1 MLSELMESTQNC
13 SWSASSLKPP
23 GGNAHGE
30 DLACWQC
37 SGDSAT
43 LLPWRSLTPSPV
55 SPLCREL
62 PRAQPRAQLPQPC
75 PRLCQ
80 QLTPSGCR
88 IWPSSEV
95 WRSARAGE
103 CCRGWEE
110 RSGHRCSR
118 LWGADVASNSATAP
132 GDFPL
137 SYLLLTWKNTL
148 GGAPSPA
155 LQAGRWGGKI
165 PTASLGWWLRGKAPS
180 PCAAPRCPPRRPPWQ
195 HAAPGLCFTPRTRA
209 PSGDSP
215 GHTQGLHCW
224 ELMLWLQ
231 VPRLLFLLVLCSH
244 PAGRNRAARMC

>member
-30 DLACWQC
+30 DLACWQRR
-37 SGDSAT
+37 GDSAT

-62 PRAQPRAQLPQPC
+62 PRAQLQAQLPQPC

-155 LQAGRWGGKI
+155 PQAGRWVGKSTRHPWAGGCE
-165 PTASLGWWLRGKAPS
+165 GR
-180 PCAAPRCPPRRPPWQ
+180 RRPPVLP
-195 HAAPGLCFTPRTRA
+195 HAALPAGRLGSTQRPACVSHR
-209 PSGDSP
+209 
-215 GHTQGLHCW
+215 GH
-224 ELMLWLQ
+224 
-231 VPRLLFLLVLCSH
+231 VH
-244 PAGRNRAARMC
+244 PAGTAPGTHKGCIAGS